1 MDEKL
6 VKIEDI
12 LNSAGGSTPVPPHVV
27 VEIMEVVK
35 DNQTNLQSQAHQSN
49 DALKM
54 KMYEETD
61 WRKRASLA
69 AMLISRSL
77 EY

>member
-35 DNQTNLQSQAHQSN
+35 DNQTNLQSQAHQSS
-49 DALKM
+49 DFIKIKM
-54 KMYEETD
+54 HEETD
-61 WRKRASLA
+61 WKKKASFA